1 VREFFIAMTTP
12 VKKSSNSRKT
22 LFGVLFVLIL
32 ISVVLAVSQQKHDW
46 RIPEGA
52 KLLKNPL
59 ERSAL
64 NVTAGHRLYRDNCAD
79 CHGQAGKG
87 DGPEAH
93 QHDPL
98 PSDLSDR
105 PHAAAVSDGE
115 LFYRISEG
123 RKPMPA
129 FKKRLNEDQ
138 RWQLVIFV
146 RTLSAT
152 SASLGGNPSALPS
165 H

>member
-1 VREFFIAMTTP
+1 VRKFLIAMTTP
-12 VKKSSNSRKT
+12 VNRTSNSRRT
-22 LFGVLFVLIL
+22 LFAVLLVLIL
-32 ISVVLAVSQQKHDW
+32 ISVILAVTQQKHDW

-59 ERSAL
+59 EPSES

-79 CHGQAGKG
+79 CHGQGGKG
-87 DGPEAH
+87 DGPQAH

-105 PHAAAVSDGE
+105 PHAAAVRDGE

-129 FKKRLNEDQ
+129 FKKRLTEDQ

-152 SASLGGNPSALPS
+152 PAALEGKPSALPG